1 MGKAAFALLL
11 LAGGCSNNDNVVYGA
26 IGASTITPFISFENV
41 NSVIS
46 GRARLTSADGGVTG
60 TSEVVIFSNRPALC
74 DRLLQNPDYFRNPH
88 EAYVALILFLP
99 GDNRLGTFLPGRDVG
114 TGSEIIGAD
123 PSLAQKSIAMVGK
136 PVAPFQAENAGYI
149 ALTDWSEAPGSGSTG
164 SFNLL
169 YDPPPPLTTNGAFNF
184 SGKFKSTVC
193 TTLEGTQLPVC
204 NCTQAPDCSTLSCP
218 PH

>member
-11 LAGGCSNNDNVVYGA
+11 LAGGCGNNDNVVYGS

-60 TSEVVIFSNRPALC
+60 VVSEVVIFSNRPALC

-99 GDNRLGTFLPGRDVG
+99 GDNRLGTFLPGRPGDEG

-123 PSLAQKSIAMVGK
+123 PSLAQASTEKTGK
-136 PVAPFQAENAGYI
+136 PVAPFPAENAGYI
-149 ALTDWSEAPGSGSTG
+149 AVRDWSEAAGGESVGTFS
-164 SFNLL
+164 LV
-169 YDPPPPLTTNGAFNF
+169 YDPPPPLTSSGAFPF
-184 SGKFKSTVC
+184 SGNFKSKVC
-193 TTLEGTQLPVC
+193 TTLDGTQLP
-204 NCTQAPDCSTLSCP
+204 
-218 PH
+218 